1 MKVLIIEDNKR
12 LAATIRDKLRKEYV
26 VDVAYT
32 GDKGEYLIHTNEY
45 DIILL
50 DLNLPDM
57 DGAEVCKKVR
67 SNGCKVPIL
76 VLTGRSDLIDKVQT
90 LDMGADDYLTKPFEF
105 AELFARMRSLLR
117 RNENSDFTSSRL
129 VVDGLSLDTISREVF
144 MRGKCINLCQKEF
157 QLLEYLMR
165 NQGRVITRSQI
176 IEHVWDTD
184 TDPITNTVDVHIN
197 SLRQKLNA
205 DMSSSTP
212 GIRRQNGGEDVIKTV
227 HGIGYTIKA

>member
-12 LAATIRDKLRKEYV
+12 LVATISDKLRKEYV

-32 GDKGEYLIHTNEY
+32 GDKGEYLIYANEY

-76 VLTGRSDLIDKVQT
+76 ALTGRSNLSDKVHT

-105 AELFARMRSLLR
+105 EELFARMRSLLR

-129 VVDGLSLDTISREVF
+129 VVDGLSIDIVSREVTV
-144 MRGKCINLCQKEF
+144 RGKCINLRQKEF

-165 NQGRVITRSQI
+165 NQGRVVTRNQI

-184 TDPITNTVDVHIN
+184 TDPVTNTVDVHIN
-197 SLRQKLNA
+197 SLRRKIAN
-205 DMSSSTP
+205 P
-212 GIRRQNGGEDVIKTV
+212 FIKTV
-227 HGIGYTIKA
+227 HGIGYKIKA

>member
-32 GDKGEYLIHTNEY
+32 GDKGEYLICVNDY

-76 VLTGRSDLIDKVQT
+76 VLTGRSDLTDKVQA
-90 LDMGADDYLTKPFEF
+90 LDIGADDYLTKPFEF

-117 RNENSDFTSSRL
+117 RNENSDFTPSRL
-129 VVDGLSLDTISREVF
+129 IVDGLSLDIASREVV
-144 MRGKCINLCQKEF
+144 MRGKNINLRQKEF

-165 NQGRVITRSQI
+165 NQGRVVTRSQI
-176 IEHVWDTD
+176 LEHVWDTD

-197 SLRQKLNA
+197 SLRRKIDNSF
-205 DMSSSTP
+205 M
-212 GIRRQNGGEDVIKTV
+212 KTV
-227 HGIGYTIKA
+227 HGIGYMIKA

>member
-32 GDKGEYLIHTNEY
+32 GDKGEYLIYANEY

-76 VLTGRSDLIDKVQT
+76 VLTGRSDLTDKVRA
-90 LDMGADDYLTKPFEF
+90 LDIGADDYLTKPFEF

-129 VVDGLSLDTISREVF
+129 VVDGLSLDIISREVA
-144 MRGKCINLCQKEF
+144 MQGKSINLRQKEF

-165 NQGRVITRSQI
+165 NQGRVVTRNQI

-197 SLRQKLNA
+197 SLRRKIIN
-205 DMSSSTP
+205 P
-212 GIRRQNGGEDVIKTV
+212 FIKTV
-227 HGIGYTIKA
+227 HGIGYMVKAA

>member
-26 VDVAYT
+26 VDVAHT
-32 GDKGEYLIHTNEY
+32 GDKGEYLIYVNEY

-76 VLTGRSDLIDKVQT
+76 VLTGRSDLTDKVQT
-90 LDMGADDYLTKPFEF
+90 LDIGADDYLTKPFEF

-129 VVDGLSLDTISREVF
+129 VVDGLSLDSASREVV
-144 MRGKCINLCQKEF
+144 MRGKNINLRQKEF

-165 NQGRVITRSQI
+165 NQGRVVTRSQI
-176 IEHVWDTD
+176 LEHVWDTD

-197 SLRQKLNA
+197 SLRRKIDNSF
-205 DMSSSTP
+205 M
-212 GIRRQNGGEDVIKTV
+212 KTV
-227 HGIGYTIKA
+227 HGIGYMIKV